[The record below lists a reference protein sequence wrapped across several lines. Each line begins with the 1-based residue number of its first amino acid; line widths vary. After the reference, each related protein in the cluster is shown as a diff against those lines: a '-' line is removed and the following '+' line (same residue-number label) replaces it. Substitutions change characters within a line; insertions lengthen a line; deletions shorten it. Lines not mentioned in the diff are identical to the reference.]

1 MPSEPTRA
9 IYVRMSDRLAR
20 KLDKAAERLG
30 TSKRDVLAAL
40 VNDHLD
46 VAGDNLVVGLGSKG
60 ASPEPA
66 APVSEVLTV
75 EEAAGLLRADTGDVL
90 ALIDSG
96 ELPARRV
103 GQQWRLS
110 RGAVLAWLG
119 GEGPSGGYRLSGGSD
134 DVGDWRDRECGRD
147 LGRSL

>member
-30 TSKRDVLAAL
+30 LSKRDVLAAL

-46 VAGDNLVVGLGSKG
+46 VEGDSLVVGLRR
-60 ASPEPA
+60 A
-66 APVSEVLTV
+66 APATEPGPAGEVLTL
-75 EEAAGLLRADTGDVL
+75 EDAAELLRVQTSDVL
-90 ALIDSG
+90 ALVEAG
-96 ELPARRV
+96 ELPARRL

-110 RGAVLAWLG
+110 RTAVLAWLRG
-119 GEGPSGGYRLSGGSD
+119 GDRLTSG
-134 DVGDWRDRECGRD
+134 
-147 LGRSL
+147 

>member
-9 IYVRMSDRLAR
+9 IYVRMPDRLAR

-46 VAGDNLVVGLGSKG
+46 VEGDNLVIGLRNGRV
-60 ASPEPA
+60 ARPAEPA
-66 APVSEVLTV
+66 PAGEVLTL
-75 EEAAGLLRADTGDVL
+75 EEAAELLRVQIGDVL
-90 ALIDSG
+90 TLIEGG
-96 ELPARRV
+96 ELPARRL

-110 RGAVLAWLG
+110 RTAVLAWLG
-119 GEGPSGGYRLSGGSD
+119 GD
-134 DVGDWRDRECGRD
+134 DRPA
-147 LGRSL
+147 SS